1 MQAESERLPVTS
13 KRKPKAKAE
22 APTPAPTPAA
32 PVTGTAR
39 SARYAPGVEV
49 KTPTIETCGHQPFTE
64 SDLHSLAALV
74 RNPAWPYGALSLHA
88 IEGLLTA
95 LLVLPIGLRPGAWLP
110 LIWNETGWR
119 VPIVIQDE
127 LQFGAFVERIVGWM
141 RQIDLG
147 LSQAPARF
155 ASILGN
161 SAFDQYVENPQ
172 IARRDWVN
180 AFGIAVS
187 QSENFKARPDSVT
200 NRALFAIAMH
210 ANPAAARI
218 YKGHQPQPSLQEAVQ
233 ILAAVRTS
241 RGPLGALPEQEK
253 VKNRP

>member
-1 MQAESERLPVTS
+1 LHAESDRSPAPP
-13 KRKPKAKAE
+13 KRKVKDKAA
-22 APTPAPTPAA
+22 APAPAPTPVA

-49 KTPTIETCGHQPFTE
+49 KTPTIETCGHLPFSE
-64 SDLHSLAALV
+64 QDLHSLTELI
-74 RNPAWPYGALSLHA
+74 RSPAWPHGALSLHA

-110 LIWNETGWR
+110 LIWNESGWR

-127 LQFGAFVERIVGWM
+127 QQFGAFVERIVGWM

-147 LSQAPARF
+147 LSQSPAQF

-161 SAFDQYVENPQ
+161 SAFDHYAESPQ
-172 IARRDWVN
+172 AARRDWVN

-218 YKGHQPQPSLQEAVQ
+218 YKGHQPQPSLQEAVL

-253 VKNRP
+253 VKTRP